1 MAEAPSTNAATAA
14 PPAEFRFRARSCSD
28 SLGCPCGDAQGR
40 VQNMRVSFIANPMA
54 GRGRTRTTVERY
66 ARAVRGDTQFLWT
79 QGPGHA
85 SELARQAAAD
95 SDVVCAVGGDGTV
108 SEVVNGL
115 MPHPVPLVVVP
126 SGSGNDFASLVECP
140 RTPEELAEVVARGA
154 GFRLDVL
161 DCGDRYCANSIGI
174 GFEALVTYHSLSI
187 RRVRGLALYLLAVGK
202 ALAQYESNRFSLEL
216 FDGDLVAEPV
226 GAPDGNRR
234 IDGEFLLVSIGNGA
248 RAGGGFYINPRA
260 VADDGHL
267 DVCTADRM
275 PRLRMLS
282 LLPSTIRGR
291 HAGKRGIG
299 LHTAARVRVTASHPF
314 PIHIDGEYLGR
325 RDMPLDIK
333 VLTRALPV
341 LSRPGGRVRLMHGM
355 EPIIKNY

>member
-1 MAEAPSTNAATAA
+1 M
-14 PPAEFRFRARSCSD
+14 
-28 SLGCPCGDAQGR
+28 L
-40 VQNMRVSFIANPMA
+40 VSFIANPTA
-54 GRGRTRTTVERY
+54 GRGRTRTAVERY

-85 SELARQAAAD
+85 RELARQAAAA

-115 MPHPVPLVVVP
+115 MPRPVPLVVVP
-126 SGSGNDFASLVECP
+126 SGSGNDFASLIECP
-140 RTPEELAEVVARGA
+140 RTPEELAEIVARGS
-154 GFRLDVL
+154 GYHLDVL

-202 ALAQYESNRFSLEL
+202 ALAQYESNRFTLEL
-216 FDGDLVAEPV
+216 FGSRNGD
-226 GAPDGNRR
+226 RR
-234 IDGEFLLVSIGNGA
+234 VEGEFLLVSIGNGP

-260 VADDGHL
+260 LADDGHL

-291 HAGKRGIG
+291 HTGKRGVTI
-299 LHTAARVRVTASHPF
+299 HTATRVRITAHNPF

-325 RDMPLDIK
+325 RDTPLDVN
-333 VLTRALPV
+333 VLPHALPV
-341 LSRPGGRVRLMHGM
+341 LSRTGGKVRLMHKM
-355 EPIIKNY
+355 EQLLAK

>member
-1 MAEAPSTNAATAA
+1 M
-14 PPAEFRFRARSCSD
+14 
-28 SLGCPCGDAQGR
+28 L
-40 VQNMRVSFIANPMA
+40 VSFIANPAA

-66 ARAVRGDTQFLWT
+66 ARAVRGNTQFLWT

-85 SELARQAAAD
+85 RELARQAAAA

-115 MPHPVPLVVVP
+115 MPRPVPLVVVP

-140 RTPEELAEVVARGA
+140 RTPEELAEMVARGA
-154 GFRLDVL
+154 GYRLDVL

-202 ALAQYESNRFSLEL
+202 ALAQYESNRFTLEL
-216 FDGDLVAEPV
+216 FGSHDGDGRVE
-226 GAPDGNRR
+226 
-234 IDGEFLLVSIGNGA
+234 GEFLLVSIGNGP

-291 HAGKRGIG
+291 HTGKRGVTI
-299 LHTAARVRVTASHPF
+299 HTAARVRITAQSPF

-325 RDMPLDIK
+325 RDTPLDVK
-333 VLTRALPV
+333 VLPHALPV
-341 LSRPGGRVRLMHGM
+341 LSRPGGNVRLMHKM
-355 EPIIKNY
+355 EPLLDK